1 MLILGQRYY
10 DDVGTTLTRGYQTV
24 HGAFLC
30 REVSKVCMSSHSAP
44 TMPNL
49 IRKWLS
55 VTSLKLQLYPGV
67 QESLVGRHW
76 SAISS
81 ANVAHCLPH

>member
-1 MLILGQRYY
+1 MGLFCVERGVQGVRVLSQRFYNAKP
-10 DDVGTTLTRGYQTV
+10 DKKI
-24 HGAFLC
+24 AFC
-30 REVSKVCMSSHSAP
+30 Y
-44 TMPNL
+44 
-49 IRKWLS
+49 LS
-55 VTSLKLQLYPGV
+55 ETAELYPGV

>member
-1 MLILGQRYY
+1 MGLFCVEKGVQGVHLLSQRSYNTKL
-10 DDVGTTLTRGYQTV
+10 DKKM
-24 HGAFLC
+24 AFC
-30 REVSKVCMSSHSAP
+30 Y
-44 TMPNL
+44 
-49 IRKWLS
+49 LS
-55 VTSLKLQLYPGV
+55 ETAELYPGV

>member
-1 MLILGQRYY
+1 MGLFCVERDVEGVHVLSQRSYNATLGKKM
-10 DDVGTTLTRGYQTV
+10 
-24 HGAFLC
+24 A
-30 REVSKVCMSSHSAP
+30 
-44 TMPNL
+44 
-49 IRKWLS
+49 S
-55 VTSLKLQLYPGV
+55 VTSETAELYPGV